1 MDWKVLESLIHDHT
15 ERLESEKV
23 QALSTELLT
32 SVATETKPLQ
42 AAKVAYALVLLQL
55 KSQSPDQ
62 EKAAQFI
69 QYLETILNH
78 EIRETEVSAKESATT
93 HLVYIRKL
101 AEHYFHHLQMVAEAS
116 GQKKLLKKLQKLR
129 TENHDALL
137 KIQNPLQSF
146 WRKEQRMIR
155 RAVCKHYLLAGFL
168 LSVALYFSWT
178 TFWELSDFALSQWI
192 YTEFSADSLSFLIRE
207 GLLLIFSVAF
217 IGAFLKYQGNG
228 EEEEESA

>member
-1 MDWKVLESLIHDHT
+1 MDWKVLESLIHDHS
-15 ERLESEKV
+15 EQLEPEQV

-32 SVATETKPLQ
+32 SVASETKPLQ
-42 AAKVAYALVLLQL
+42 AAKVAYVLVLLQL

-62 EKAAQFI
+62 DKAAQFL
-69 QYLETILNH
+69 QYLETIVKH
-78 EIRETEVSAKESATT
+78 EIRETEVSPKESAAR

-101 AEHYFHHLQMVAEAS
+101 TEHYLHHLQMVAEAV
-116 GQKKLLKKLQKLR
+116 GQKKLLKKLQHFR
-129 TENHDALL
+129 RENHAALL

-155 RAVCKHYLLAGFL
+155 KAVCRHYLLAGFL

-207 GLLLIFSVAF
+207 GLLLVFSVAF
-217 IGAFLKYQGNG
+217 IGAFLKYQGSG